1 MPNIPKYSIIDGHK
15 GCTKC
20 DVIKPVAEFSINNK
34 SKTGVSSQCKQCA
47 TVHRVKMRRA
57 AGMPPNT
64 WKAYPVIDGVK
75 KCYKCLKDFSI
86 DQFTYKSKYLRH
98 CCKECDLGT
107 TEERRVKYE
116 ARYAK
121 EKEIRSTR
129 IKERRRDPEHME
141 KFRAWNKASNK
152 KTHESGKWAEWYR
165 KQSELLT
172 DTYLLSV
179 MNQRSSKKKNVYIPK
194 ADVSQE
200 VFELLRTKIKLQ
212 RELRQLNSL
221 NQ

>member
-1 MPNIPKYSIIDGHK
+1 MQRRKSHPIIDGHRQCLNCNQVK
-15 GCTKC
+15 PLTDYRKS
-20 DVIKPVAEFSINNK
+20 IK
-34 SKTGVSSQCKQCA
+34 SSGGITPSC
-47 TVHRVKMRRA
+47 RVCLSEKVRNTRRA
-57 AGMPPNT
+57 NGMPPNT
-64 WKAYPVIDGVK
+64 WKAYPVINGVK
-75 KCYKCLKDFSI
+75 KCYKCLNDYSI
-86 DQFTYKSKYLRH
+86 DQYNFKSGYMRH
-98 CCKECDLGT
+98 MCRACDIGT
-107 TEERRVKYE
+107 FEQRRAKYE

-165 KQSELLT
+165 EQSRLLT
-172 DTYLLSV
+172 DTYLSSV
-179 MNQRSSKKKNVYIPK
+179 INQRSSKKGNIYIPK